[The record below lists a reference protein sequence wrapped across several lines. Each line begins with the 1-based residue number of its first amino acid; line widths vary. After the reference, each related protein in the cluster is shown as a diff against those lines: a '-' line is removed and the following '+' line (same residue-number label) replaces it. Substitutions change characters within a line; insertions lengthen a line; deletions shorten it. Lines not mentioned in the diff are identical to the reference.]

1 MIFDENLQAQL
12 KQYLALLESD
22 LDIEYHISDD
32 QDSKT
37 MKAMLD
43 ELVAISSRIHLKATK
58 LTRLP
63 SFTIAKK
70 GEKARITFA
79 GTPLGHE
86 FTSLVLALLQVSG
99 RAPKVEE
106 SILNRIKALKGKM
119 AFTTYVSLSC
129 HNCPD
134 VVQALNL
141 FTVVNPN
148 ITHVMVDGG
157 VFKDEVEAKHIMGV
171 PAIYLDDEFL
181 GGGRHSIDEILD
193 KLGADEKM
201 AELVNKA
208 PYDMLVIGGG
218 PAGAS
223 AAVYGARKGI
233 RVGLIAERF
242 GGQILDTVG
251 VDNLIGTIHTEGP
264 KIAENLEAHCR
275 EYGVDII
282 KKEKVVAISRDDM
295 VNVTLES
302 GATLTSQTLVVA
314 TGAKWRNTGAPGEIE
329 LQNKGVAY
337 CPHCDGPLFK
347 GKDVAVIGGGNSG
360 IEAAIDL
367 ANITHH
373 VTVLEFMPDLKADQ
387 VLQDK
392 LYSLHN
398 VDVYKNVATTSI
410 NGTERVES
418 ISFKHRVTGEEKTV
432 DLQGIF
438 VQIGLAP
445 NTAFIGDTLERNRF
459 GEIIIDSRGLTS
471 MEGVFAAGD
480 CATTP
485 YKQIIVAMGSGA
497 TAALSAF
504 DYLVRHQQT

>member
-22 LDIEYHISDD
+22 LEINYAVGDD
-32 QDSKT
+32 EHSLT
-37 MKAMLD
+37 VLNMLK
-43 ELVAISSRIHLKATK
+43 ELNAISSRIILKETK
-58 LTRLP
+58 LPRVP
-63 SFTIAKK
+63 SFTVAKV
-70 GEKARITFA
+70 GETARITFA
-79 GTPLGHE
+79 GAPLGHE

-99 RAPKVEE
+99 RAPKVEQAT
-106 SILNRIKALKGKM
+106 LNRVKNLKGKLD
-119 AFTTYVSLSC
+119 FTTYISLTC

-141 FTVVNPN
+141 FAVVNPLV
-148 ITHVMVDGG
+148 THTMVDGS
-157 VFKDEVEAKHIMGV
+157 VYQQEVEAKNIMGV
-171 PAIYLDDEFL
+171 PAIYLNDEFL
-181 GGGRHSIDEILD
+181 GGGRHTIDEILD
-193 KLGADEKM
+193 KLGAEEKLD
-201 AELVNKA
+201 ALANKGL
-208 PYDMLVIGGG
+208 YDMLVIGGG

-233 RVGLIAERF
+233 KVGLVAERF
-242 GGQILDTVG
+242 GGQVLDTVG
-251 VDNLIGTIHTEGP
+251 VDNLIGTLHTEGS
-264 KIAENLEAHCR
+264 KIAQNLEAHCL
-275 EYGVDII
+275 EYNVDII
-282 KKEKVVAISRDDM
+282 KKEKVAAIERHD
-295 VNVTLES
+295 VVHVILES
-302 GATLTSQTLVVA
+302 GVTLKSKTVVLA

-367 ANITHH
+367 AGITKH

-392 LYSLHN
+392 LYSLPN

-410 NGTERVES
+410 NGTDRVES
-418 ISFKHRVTGEEKTV
+418 ISFKHRETGEEKTV
-432 DLQGIF
+432 ALQGIF

-445 NTAFIGDTLERNRF
+445 NTAFIGQSLERNRF
-459 GEIIIDSRGLTS
+459 GEIVIDQRGATS
-471 MEGVFAAGD
+471 MEGVYAAGD

-504 DYLVRHQQT
+504 DYLVRTNK

>member
-22 LDIEYHISDD
+22 LEIVYTVGDD
-32 QDSKT
+32 ENSTTIKE
-37 MKAMLD
+37 MLL
-43 ELVAISSRIHLKATK
+43 ELTAISSRIK
-58 LTRLP
+58 LVEGKLERTP
-63 SFTIAKK
+63 SFTVARV

-79 GTPLGHE
+79 GAPLGHE

-99 RAPKVEE
+99 RAPKVDDAT
-106 SILNRIKALKGKM
+106 LARIKNLKGPLN
-119 AFTTYVSLSC
+119 FVTYVSLTC

-141 FTVVNPN
+141 FSVVNPGIN
-148 ITHVMVDGG
+148 HTMVDGA
-157 VFKDEVEAKHIMGV
+157 VYQEEVESKNIMGV
-171 PAIYLDDEFL
+171 PAIYLNDEFF
-181 GGGRHSIDEILD
+181 GGGRHTLDEILD
-193 KLGADEKM
+193 KLGAEEKLN
-201 AELVNKA
+201 ELANK
-208 PYDMLVIGGG
+208 PVYDMLVIGGG
-218 PAGAS
+218 PAGSS

-233 RVGLIAERF
+233 KVGLIAERF

-251 VDNLIGTIHTEGP
+251 IENLIGTIHTEGA
-264 KIAENLEAHCR
+264 KLAQNLEAHCR
-275 EYGVDII
+275 EYNVDII
-282 KKEKVVAISRDDM
+282 KKEKVANISRDEV

-302 GATLTSQTLVVA
+302 GIVLKSKTVVIA

-329 LQNKGVAY
+329 FQNKGVAY

-367 ANITHH
+367 AGITNH
-373 VTVLEFMPDLKADQ
+373 VTVLEFMPELKADK
-387 VLQDK
+387 VLQNK
-392 LYSLHN
+392 LYSLPN
-398 VDVYKNVATTSI
+398 VDVFTNVATSSF
-410 NGTERVES
+410 NGNDKLES
-418 ISFKHRVTGEEKTV
+418 ITFKDRVTDEEKTLP
-432 DLQGIF
+432 LQGVF

-445 NTAFIGDTLERNRF
+445 NTAFIGDSLERNRM
-459 GEIIIDSRGLTS
+459 GEIVIDARGATS

-497 TAALSAF
+497 SAALSAF
-504 DYLVRHQQT
+504 DYLVRNGK